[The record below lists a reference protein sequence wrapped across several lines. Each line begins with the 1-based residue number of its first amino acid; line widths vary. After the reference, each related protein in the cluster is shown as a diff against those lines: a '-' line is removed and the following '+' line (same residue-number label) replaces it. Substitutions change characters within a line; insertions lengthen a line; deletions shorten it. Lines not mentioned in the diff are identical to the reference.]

1 MNVVNLTQHLSTT
14 EQQAEGVFDLSG
26 KDRDRLVELLTFSAQ
41 YTKADLEKSAD
52 AIVELVKAVDCHRV
66 MIGGL
71 PAFMPVLE
79 ATLVKAGIA
88 VGYARS
94 ERVSVDQA
102 MPDGSVRKVATFR
115 HCGMYWSSEAMHAC
129 CYCGRA
135 SCIAW
140 THGES
145 ICG

>member
-1 MNVVNLTQHLSTT
+1 M
-14 EQQAEGVFDLSG
+14 
-26 KDRDRLVELLTFSAQ
+26 ELLTFSAQ

-94 ERVSVDQA
+94 ERVSEDHVQ
-102 MPDGSVRKVATFR
+102 PDGSVKKVATFK
-115 HCGMYWSSEAMHAC
+115 HAGLYWSSVLMNAC
-129 CYCGRA
+129 IYCSR
-135 SCIAW
+135 SDCIAY